1 MCAWLTCLCQTVSS
15 AIIFTISPSSI
26 SNQYL
31 GPITLQI
38 GGLTNGETVVV
49 QKFMDANA
57 NGVVDS
63 GEWLVQQF
71 QLTDGQGSP
80 VISGVTNINVPGD
93 LDPVSGAITA
103 QLNLPAEG
111 IVQKFVGQHI
121 FVVSSPTGHFAPTN
135 TLFNVTNS
143 A

>member
-1 MCAWLTCLCQTVSS
+1 M
-15 AIIFTISPSSI
+15 
-26 SNQYL
+26 
-31 GPITLQI
+31 
-38 GGLTNGETVVV
+38 
-49 QKFMDANA
+49 
-57 NGVVDS
+57 
-63 GEWLVQQF
+63 
-71 QLTDGQGSP
+71 
-80 VISGVTNINVPGD
+80 TNINVPGD